1 MTIVDLLKKIHFYIS
16 FKERVL
22 WGIGVVL
29 ASVSAIVG
37 LLLPAQINLL
47 FQNFKEFNYNRM
59 VPLALLFLI
68 QNAIMY
74 FSLYIL
80 GKIGEHTILSL
91 RKESVLSL
99 LNSEIFNLETTT
111 WASRVI
117 YNPGFFSDLISRQ
130 IPTLIINTLQLS
142 LSIIILF
149 YLNLKITLFIIIGIL
164 VVVTYS
170 ILSGKILSKIQIR
183 FQNFLSTTNQ
193 QLSDVLGRL
202 GLIRINN
209 TFDKEFK
216 DLKISIQEIFKIS
229 VNTLK
234 ISIFSQIGNQL
245 LFILIS
251 ISLLFIIMN
260 DIKRGMTQMSSVTL
274 YIMYCAQLL
283 APLLAISDDLT
294 SIKRSKEVMVEYLNT
309 FSDLESNSN
318 NCVFVKFGKN
328 TQIEIIN
335 YLNPFNKKIISNL
348 NFYEGEVYQLTG
360 SSGIG
365 KTTLLNSILGL
376 VKFNTGQIH
385 LTFKNG
391 KTLYSKLAY
400 YQSQQQILVNKTIRD
415 NLSYSHQIPDEE
427 LIDTLQKFGLFD
439 EFHNKDLLNLIVTEK
454 TLSKGQIARLALA
467 REYLKEDSEIVILDE
482 PYAHIDEVNSR
493 KIDEMFRDRF
503 KNSILIIVSHT
514 KNYINKKD
522 YIIEMV

>member
-16 FKERVL
+16 FKKRVL

-202 GLIRINN
+202 GLIKINN
-209 TFDKEFK
+209 TIDKEFK
-216 DLKISIQEIFKIS
+216 DLKKSIQEIFKIS

-260 DIKRGMTQMSSVTL
+260 DIKRGVTQMSSVTL

>member
-80 GKIGEHTILSL
+80 GKVGEHTILSL

-260 DIKRGMTQMSSVTL
+260 DKKRGVTQMSSVTL

>member
-16 FKERVL
+16 FKKRVL

-170 ILSGKILSKIQIR
+170 ILSGRILSKIQIR

-202 GLIRINN
+202 GLIKINN
-209 TFDKEFK
+209 TIDKEFK
-216 DLKISIQEIFKIS
+216 DLKKSIQEIFKIS

-260 DIKRGMTQMSSVTL
+260 DIKRGVTQMSSVTL

>member
-260 DIKRGMTQMSSVTL
+260 DIKRGVTQMSSVTL

-294 SIKRSKEVMVEYLNT
+294 SIKRSKEIMVEYLNT

-318 NCVFVKFGKN
+318 NCVSVKFGNN

-335 YLNPFNKKIISNL
+335 YLNPFNKKTISNL
-348 NFYEGEVYQLTG
+348 KFYEGEVYQLTG

-493 KIDEMFRDRF
+493 KIDEMFRERF

>member
-260 DIKRGMTQMSSVTL
+260 DIKRGVTQMSSVTL

-454 TLSKGQIARLALA
+454 TLSKGQISRLALA

>member
-80 GKIGEHTILSL
+80 GKIGEHTILFL

-260 DIKRGMTQMSSVTL
+260 DIKRGVTQMSSVTL

>member
-260 DIKRGMTQMSSVTL
+260 DIKRGVTQMSSVTL
-274 YIMYCAQLL
+274 YIMYSAQLL

>member
-91 RKESVLSL
+91 RKESVLAL

-260 DIKRGMTQMSSVTL
+260 DIKRGVTQMSSVTL

>member
-1 MTIVDLLKKIHFYIS
+1 M
-16 FKERVL
+16 
-22 WGIGVVL
+22 
-29 ASVSAIVG
+29 
-37 LLLPAQINLL
+37 
-47 FQNFKEFNYNRM
+47 
-59 VPLALLFLI
+59 
-68 QNAIMY
+68 
-74 FSLYIL
+74 
-80 GKIGEHTILSL
+80 
-91 RKESVLSL
+91 
-99 LNSEIFNLETTT
+99 
-111 WASRVI
+111 
-117 YNPGFFSDLISRQ
+117 
-130 IPTLIINTLQLS
+130 
-142 LSIIILF
+142 F

-202 GLIRINN
+202 GLIKINN
-209 TFDKEFK
+209 TIDKEFK

-260 DIKRGMTQMSSVTL
+260 DIKRGVTQMSSVTL

-493 KIDEMFRDRF
+493 KIDDMFRDRF

>member
-1 MTIVDLLKKIHFYIS
+1 MTIVDLFKKIHFYIS
-16 FKERVL
+16 LKERVL

-80 GKIGEHTILSL
+80 GKVGEHTILSL

-260 DIKRGMTQMSSVTL
+260 DIKRGVTQMSSVTL

>member
-16 FKERVL
+16 FKKRVL

-117 YNPGFFSDLISRQ
+117 YNPSFFSDLISRQ

-209 TFDKEFK
+209 TIDKEFK

-260 DIKRGMTQMSSVTL
+260 DIKRGVTQMSSVTL

-482 PYAHIDEVNSR
+482 PYAHIDEMNSR

>member
-1 MTIVDLLKKIHFYIS
+1 MKILKKIHFYIS

-260 DIKRGMTQMSSVTL
+260 DIKRGVTQMSSVTL

>member
-91 RKESVLSL
+91 RKESVLAL

-202 GLIRINN
+202 GLIKINN
-209 TFDKEFK
+209 TIDKEFK

-234 ISIFSQIGNQL
+234 ISIFSRIGNQL

-260 DIKRGMTQMSSVTL
+260 DIKRGVTQMSSVTL

-482 PYAHIDEVNSR
+482 PYTHIDEMNSR

>member
-260 DIKRGMTQMSSVTL
+260 DIKRGVTQMSSVTL

>member
-202 GLIRINN
+202 GLIKINN
-209 TFDKEFK
+209 TIDKEFT

-260 DIKRGMTQMSSVTL
+260 DIKRGVTQISSVTL

-294 SIKRSKEVMVEYLNT
+294 SIKRSKEIMVEYLNT

-318 NCVFVKFGKN
+318 NCVSVKFGNN

-335 YLNPFNKKIISNL
+335 YLNPFNKKTISNL
-348 NFYEGEVYQLTG
+348 KFYEGEVYQLTG

-493 KIDEMFRDRF
+493 KIDEMFRERF

>member
-16 FKERVL
+16 FKKRVL

-202 GLIRINN
+202 GLIKINN
-209 TFDKEFK
+209 TIDKEFK
-216 DLKISIQEIFKIS
+216 DLKKSIQEIFKIS

-260 DIKRGMTQMSSVTL
+260 DIKRGVTQMSSVTL

-503 KNSILIIVSHT
+503 KNSILIIFSHT

>member
-80 GKIGEHTILSL
+80 GKVGEHTILSL

-260 DIKRGMTQMSSVTL
+260 DIKRGVTQMSSVTL

>member
-1 MTIVDLLKKIHFYIS
+1 MTIVDLFKKIHFYIS
-16 FKERVL
+16 LKERVL

-80 GKIGEHTILSL
+80 GKVGEHTILSL

-234 ISIFSQIGNQL
+234 ISIFSRIGNQL

-260 DIKRGMTQMSSVTL
+260 DIKRGVTQMSSVTL